1 MPEFDAPIQKQSGG
15 GEVADLG
22 VGAGFMAG
30 IGEMKSGAEGMLTAA
45 KSGGFR
51 SDPEGVKQMVK
62 ICQEMFDH
70 LERKSELF
78 TSLAQEPKLGTSPY
92 AKQVARHVA
101 SSGDGPQGVVPQ
113 LREFRMT
120 LIKLIE
126 ALQRASGQYEAAD
139 ETAKMTKS
147 LGA

>member
-101 SSGDGPQGVVPQ
+101 SSGDGPQPS
-113 LREFRMT
+113 RC
-120 LIKLIE
+120 
-126 ALQRASGQYEAAD
+126 RAATEGISDDSHQAHRGP
-139 ETAKMTKS
+139 TTCFWS
-147 LGA
+147 V